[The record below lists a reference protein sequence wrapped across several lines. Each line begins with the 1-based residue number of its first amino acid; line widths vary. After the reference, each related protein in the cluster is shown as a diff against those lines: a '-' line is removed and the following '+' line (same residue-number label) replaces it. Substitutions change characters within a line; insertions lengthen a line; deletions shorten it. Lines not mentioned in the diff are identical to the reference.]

1 MDGHYHD
8 RIIDIDLLV
17 YDRLRLST
25 PQLTLPHPL
34 MMEREFVTR
43 PLSEVMSGEEFARL
57 ALFVQHAASASGARC
72 DARCSAL
79 HEPSHRSGD
88 DEAESTSHKRTADNH
103 SF

>member
-1 MDGHYHD
+1 M
-8 RIIDIDLLV
+8 
-17 YDRLRLST
+17 LST

-79 HEPSHRSGD
+79 HEPSHRSGE
-88 DEAESTSHKRTADNH
+88 DEEESTSHKRTAENQT
-103 SF
+103 F